1 MLGIRAIQ
9 RVKESGRGDGKGYF
23 RIATRQRSAARTGC
37 EGGHETSQGRR
48 SAAQTTSPS
57 HGLRP
62 LWLICLVVSAVWG
75 KWEFNSSPAAPLLAA
90 VHVLLDAEH
99 HLCGTRRP
107 SRGIRFLCNHR
118 GNTYHGITSSQIS
131 KSPET
136 ISKNSPACLLQ
147 LTHPM
152 ASPQTVCYFPEV
164 GPLQAITHWR
174 LPSCTFWIA
183 YLLTNSY
190 LFSSSVNNW
199 NCSPAQCPVDHKFA
213 QGESQNKLTH
223 TEQAR
228 TWPDPNKLTVLASC
242 QMASLQLFDAL
253 CTHFWISSQA
263 KDLPSTLNFS

>member
-9 RVKESGRGDGKGYF
+9 RVKESRRGDGKGYF

-37 EGGHETSQGRR
+37 KGGHKTSQGRR
-48 SAAQTTSPS
+48 SAAQPPHRAMGCDPS
-57 HGLRP
+57 GSFA
-62 LWLICLVVSAVWG
+62 LWSLQFGVNESLTA
-75 KWEFNSSPAAPLLAA
+75 
-90 VHVLLDAEH
+90 VLLPPCLLLDVEH
-99 HLCGTRRP
+99 HLCGTQRP
-107 SRGIRFLCNHR
+107 SRGMRFLCNYR
-118 GNTYHGITSSQIS
+118 GNTYHGTTSSQIS

-136 ISKNSPACLLQ
+136 ISKNSSACLLQ

-174 LPSCTFWIA
+174 LPSCTFWIL

-213 QGESQNKLTH
+213 
-223 TEQAR
+223 
-228 TWPDPNKLTVLASC
+228 
-242 QMASLQLFDAL
+242 
-253 CTHFWISSQA
+253 
-263 KDLPSTLNFS
+263 